1 MNTALGDT
9 TKLETWLRDV
19 LPRAEGPLAVEPLAG
34 GQSNP
39 TFRLRRGDASY
50 VLRKQPPGE
59 LLPSAHAVDRE
70 HRVMTALAATGV
82 PVPRTYGYCDDRSI
96 VGTPFFVMDFAQGRQ
111 FFDPALPELDAAQ
124 RSALWDDV
132 NGVLAKLHAVDFGAI
147 GLSDYGR
154 PGNYFER
161 QVGRWTRQYRA
172 AETERIDSMDRLIEW
187 LPQHV
192 LQSDDSAIVHGDFRL
207 DNLIVHP
214 IEPRV
219 IAILDWELST
229 LGHPL
234 ADLSYHVMA
243 WRLSWEQFRGMAG
256 QDFRALGIPTEAEYI
271 ATYCR
276 RTGREGINPVAWEFC
291 VAFSMFRLAAILQGI
306 AKRAQLGNSADANAA
321 DVGARARTI
330 ADVAWRQVERIGE

>member
-1 MNTALGDT
+1 MQNEHALG
-9 TKLETWLRDV
+9 EYLRTE
-19 LPRAEGPLAVEPLAG
+19 LPAATGPLVIEALAG

-39 TFRLRRGDASY
+39 TYRLRWGEHAY
-50 VLRKQPPGE
+50 VLRKQPEGE

-70 HRVMTALAATGV
+70 YRVMTALAGTDV
-82 PVPRTYGYCDDRSI
+82 PVPRTYCYCDDRSL
-96 VGTPFFVMDFAQGRQ
+96 VGTPFFVMEFAAGRQ
-111 FFDPALPELDAAQ
+111 FWNPALPELPAAQ
-124 RSALWDDV
+124 RTALWDDI
-132 NGVLAKLHAVDFGAI
+132 NRVLAALHRVDYAAI
-147 GLSDYGR
+147 GLADYGR

-161 QVGRWTRQYRA
+161 QVARWTKQYRA
-172 AETERIDSMDRLIEW
+172 AETLTIDSMDRLIEW

-192 LQSDDSAIVHGDFRL
+192 LASEESAIVHGDFRI

-214 IEPRV
+214 TEPRV

-243 WRLSWEQFRGMAG
+243 WRLTQDQFRGMG
-256 QDFRALGIPTEAEYI
+256 GHDFRALGIPTEEEYV

-276 RTGREGINPVAWEFC
+276 RTGRAAIDPVAWEFC

-306 AKRAQLGNSADANAA
+306 AKRAQLGNSADRNAA
-321 DVGARARTI
+321 EVGARARTI
-330 ADVAWRQVERIGE
+330 ADVAWGQVQRLGG

>member
-1 MNTALGDT
+1 MQNEHALG
-9 TKLETWLRDV
+9 EYLRTR
-19 LPRAEGPLAVEPLAG
+19 LPAAAGPVVIEPLTG

-39 TFRLRRGDASY
+39 TYRLRWGDAAY
-50 VLRKQPPGE
+50 VLRKQPEGD

-70 HRVMTALAATGV
+70 YRVMTALAGTDV
-82 PVPRTYGYCDDRSI
+82 PVPRTYCYCDDRSL
-96 VGTPFFVMDFAQGRQ
+96 VGTPFFVMEFAAGRQ
-111 FFDPALPELDAAQ
+111 FWNPALPELPSAQ
-124 RSALWDDV
+124 RTALWDDI
-132 NGVLAKLHAVDFGAI
+132 NRVLAALHRVDYAAI
-147 GLSDYGR
+147 GLADYGR

-161 QVGRWTRQYRA
+161 QVARWTKQYRA
-172 AETERIDSMDRLIEW
+172 AETVRIESMDRLIEW

-192 LQSDDSAIVHGDFRL
+192 LASEESAIVHGDFRI

-214 IEPRV
+214 TEPRV

-243 WRLSWEQFRGMAG
+243 WRLTQDQFRGMG
-256 QDFRALGIPTEAEYI
+256 GNDFHRLGIPTEEEYV
-271 ATYCR
+271 AAYCR
-276 RTGREGINPVAWEFC
+276 RTGRATLDPGAWEFC

-306 AKRAQLGNSADANAA
+306 AKRAQLGNSADRNAA

-330 ADVAWRQVERIGE
+330 ADVAWGQVQRLRG